1 MKIVKIQKNQNKF
14 IENKISYWLSHTVN
28 NSKKKMCLILNFN
41 IFFFLFNKNFEKQE
55 NLSKKNLRKTK
66 CV

>member
-1 MKIVKIQKNQNKF
+1 MKIVKIEKNQNKF
-14 IENKISYWLSHTVN
+14 IENKISYWQSHTVN
-28 NSKKKMCLILNFN
+28 NSKKKMCLISFLNNFS
-41 IFFFLFNKNFEKQE
+41 FNKNFEKQE

>member
-14 IENKISYWLSHTVN
+14 IENKISYWQSHTVN

-41 IFFFLFNKNFEKQE
+41 IFYLTKILKNKKI
-55 NLSKKNLRKTK
+55 LVRKI
-66 CV
+66 